1 MTKGMIQVAVVV
13 LFGLSLSPLKA
24 AEANTGEGPLGVSAG
39 VPVGSGPSA
48 PLGQPS
54 PLSGLWAVS
63 IGGGFPFRRTPQ
75 PPRLFRAGSLGQPGA
90 IPLPRLF
97 PPRPLHH
104 HA

>member
-39 VPVGSGPSA
+39 VPVGSRPSA

-54 PLSGLWAVS
+54 PLSGLLAVS
-63 IGGGFPFRRTPQ
+63 IGGGFVLPHHPHLASLYTARFLWSPPATP
-75 PPRLFRAGSLGQPGA
+75 PPALS
-90 IPLPRLF
+90 PLP
-97 PPRPLHH
+97 
-104 HA
+104 